1 MIETNDRDEFQK
13 EKRMMQA
20 VEAAKFFNYWN
31 PVMKWLDANGVKRE
45 DFIQNQILEFIMKKY
60 QLPMRNRV
68 HILLHKLQ
76 THRNESLKDET
87 VL

>member
-31 PVMKWLDANGVKRE
+31 PIMKWLDSNGVKRE
-45 DFIQNQILEFIMKKY
+45 DFIQN
-60 QLPMRNRV
+60 
-68 HILLHKLQ
+68 
-76 THRNESLKDET
+76 
-87 VL
+87 